1 MRQFFAQTK
10 SSTPTHSLVLK
21 SNFDE
26 NYVPIILSYDGC
38 CPNFVN
44 I

>member
-10 SSTPTHSLVLK
+10 SSTPTHSLVK

-26 NYVPIILSYDGC
+26 IYVAIILSYDGC